1 VFGTIFNDCLGFGQ
15 ANSVQLSGNSLGVGR
30 IDVDLA
36 GESQH
41 RQGQQSDRSS
51 FGKKSHHKLLQV
63 SWKTEAYASRED
75 LAARKTAVFAQK
87 WAGVLLLI
95 GDAVLQNRIKLYP

>member
-1 VFGTIFNDCLGFGQ
+1 
-15 ANSVQLSGNSLGVGR
+15 
-30 IDVDLA
+30 
-36 GESQH
+36 
-41 RQGQQSDRSS
+41 
-51 FGKKSHHKLLQV
+51 V

-95 GDAVLQNRIKLYP
+95 GDAVLQNRIELYP